1 MEVSNRN
8 NTRGRIFLVVLG
20 IIAAIFIIASISS
33 NLAIWRDNDLFDAE
47 RQVGSEGG

>member
-1 MEVSNRN
+1 MEDPHRN

-33 NLAIWRDNDLFDAE
+33 NLAIWRENDAFNAE
-47 RQVGSEGG
+47 QQAGEGG